1 MAFLVD
7 LKLKEDPEVQTP
19 HLWVEPTEEMLSGS
33 EMGIRDAPHPQ
44 DVKRPSVVRQF
55 ASEPHH
61 HANYIINK

>member
-1 MAFLVD
+1 
-7 LKLKEDPEVQTP
+7 
-19 HLWVEPTEEMLSGS
+19 MLSGS

-61 HANYIINK
+61 HANYRIMILVSVFRQCFTVTGDQIS